1 MAACTRAA
9 TCSLDVGRRTP
20 IAQYPQ
26 RTRTRNRYCC
36 RTTGRYALI
45 DLRINAYRCYTRLDA
60 PPAATRAENEGT
72 MTIGMK
78 NVLGLLNRKKMLTE
92 RQEALLEQER
102 RQLTALRDA
111 LDRFGADVAPADAR
125 TLGDTLAHL
134 DELFL
139 LVIAGE
145 FNSGKSSF
153 INALL

>member
-1 MAACTRAA
+1 MEAIH
-9 TCSLDVGRRTP
+9 G
-20 IAQYPQ
+20 
-26 RTRTRNRYCC
+26 
-36 RTTGRYALI
+36 
-45 DLRINAYRCYTRLDA
+45 
-60 PPAATRAENEGT
+60 GT

-102 RQLTALRDA
+102 RQLITLHDA
-111 LDRFGADVAPADAR
+111 LERFGVDVAPADAH
-125 TLGDTLAHL
+125 TLNDTLAHL

-153 INALL
+153 INALLGDKVVAEGVTPTTDQITLDRKSVVYG